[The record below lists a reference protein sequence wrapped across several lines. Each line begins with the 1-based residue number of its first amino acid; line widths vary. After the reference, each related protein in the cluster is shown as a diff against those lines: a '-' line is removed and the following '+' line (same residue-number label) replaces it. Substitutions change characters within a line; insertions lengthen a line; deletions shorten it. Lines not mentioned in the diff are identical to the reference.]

1 MLEAGQII
9 ENKYRIIRLIG
20 EGGMGSVYEG
30 ENTFI
35 RRRVA
40 IKVLHAHSVSDE
52 TVRRFEREAQAAG
65 CIGSD
70 HILEVLDLGSFAN
83 GDRFMVME
91 YLDGETL
98 GARMSRGR
106 MNPRDVLAIARQV
119 LIGLHA
125 AHLANIVHRDLKPD
139 NIFILREKAG
149 RADFAKI
156 IDFGISKFNALGGDM
171 GMTRTG
177 AVMGTP
183 YYMSPEQ
190 AQGAQ
195 GIDGRS
201 DVYALGVILYEAL
214 AGYVPFDG
222 DTFNELLF
230 KIVLSN
236 PRPLSQVAPALDPR
250 LIALVE
256 KAMARDLASRFQSAD
271 EMIRAL
277 DAQFGTAESGDP
289 QVTAVLPVV
298 AAPTLGGP
306 SAPGLPAAGS
316 LAAGAAPG
324 LPTGN
329 TWTASQAD
337 IPKHSN
343 APAYAIAAL
352 SVLLLA
358 GGAFAAYQKFGAQPS
373 SVAAPH
379 PIKADVSAP
388 VAPSTPEPATA
399 AKEPPTAPTADAP
412 VVAPSQAPEPSVTP
426 SAKGAEPEAA
436 STAQP
441 PKLAAATAKPA
452 AAKPAP
458 APPPAKPAAIVAAP
472 AKPPAA
478 KPARDFGY

>member
-9 ENKYRIIRLIG
+9 EGKYRIVRLIG

-35 RRRVA
+35 KRRIA
-40 IKVLHAHSVSDE
+40 IKVLHAHSVSEE

-70 HILEVLDLGSFAN
+70 HILEVLDLGSLGN

-106 MNPRDVLAIARQV
+106 MNPNDVLLIARQV
-119 LIGLHA
+119 LVGLRAAHA
-125 AHLANIVHRDLKPD
+125 ASIVHRDLKPD

-171 GMTRTG
+171 SMTRTG

-190 AQGAQ
+190 AQGTQ

-201 DVYALGVILYEAL
+201 DVYSLGVILYEAL
-214 AGYVPFDG
+214 AGSVPFDG
-222 DTFNELLF
+222 DTFNELMF

-236 PRPLSQVAPALDPR
+236 PRPLAQVAPNLDPR
-250 LIALVE
+250 LIGLVE
-256 KAMARDLASRFQSAD
+256 RAMARDITLRFQSAD
-271 EMIRAL
+271 DMIRAL
-277 DAQFGTAESGDP
+277 DAYFSGESAEPPPTVASP
-289 QVTAVLPVV
+289 V
-298 AAPTLGGP
+298 AA
-306 SAPGLPAAGS
+306 SPGFGNAVAAG
-316 LAAGAAPG
+316 APAAPG

-329 TWTASQAD
+329 TWAASHAD
-337 IPKHSN
+337 IPKTSS
-343 APAYAIAAL
+343 APAYIIAAAA
-352 SVLLLA
+352 VLLLA
-358 GGAFAAYQKFGAQPS
+358 GGAFAAYQKFGTKPGSAEKPQAT
-373 SVAAPH
+373 AAATTPA
-379 PIKADVSAP
+379 PEP
-388 VAPSTPEPATA
+388 VAPSAAPEASTA
-399 AKEPPTAPTADAP
+399 AAP
-412 VVAPSQAPEPSVTP
+412 VDPPPPAATEAPAAPPAE
-426 SAKGAEPEAA
+426 SAKPAEPE
-436 STAQP
+436 P
-441 PKLAAATAKPA
+441 PAKPQPA
-452 AAKPAP
+452 AHAVVQPVKPAV
-458 APPPAKPAAIVAAP
+458 AKPPPAKPAAAVAPPKP
-472 AKPPAA
+472 AGA

>member
-9 ENKYRIIRLIG
+9 EGKYRIVRLIG

-35 RRRVA
+35 KRRVA
-40 IKVLHAHSVSDE
+40 IKVLHAHSVSEE

-70 HILEVLDLGSFAN
+70 HILEVLDLGSLGN

-106 MNPRDVLAIARQV
+106 INPNDVLTLARQV
-119 LIGLHA
+119 LIGLRAAHA
-125 AHLANIVHRDLKPD
+125 ASIVHRDLKPD

-171 GMTRTG
+171 SMTRTG

-190 AQGAQ
+190 AQGTQ

-201 DVYALGVILYEAL
+201 DVYSLGVILYEAL
-214 AGYVPFDG
+214 AGSVPFDG
-222 DTFNELLF
+222 DTFNELMF

-236 PRPLSQVAPALDPR
+236 PRPLGQVAPNLDPR

-256 KAMARDLASRFQSAD
+256 RAMARDLSVRFQSAD
-271 EMIRAL
+271 EMINAL
-277 DAQFGTAESGDP
+277 DAYFSGDAAEP
-289 QVTAVLPVV
+289 PPATVASPV
-298 AAPTLGGP
+298 AASPGFGAPVPGGP
-306 SAPGLPAAGS
+306 P
-316 LAAGAAPG
+316 AAPG

-329 TWTASQAD
+329 TWAASHAD
-337 IPKHSN
+337 IPKSSSG
-343 APAYAIAAL
+343 PALLIAAL
-352 SVLLLA
+352 GVLLLA
-358 GGAFAAYQKFGAQPS
+358 GGAFAAYQKFGKSGGAEKTS
-373 SVAAPH
+373 AAATSAH
-379 PIKADVSAP
+379 TTEPI
-388 VAPSTPEPATA
+388 ATA
-399 AKEPPTAPTADAP
+399 ETAPPTAAAVPVVVPSADAP
-412 VVAPSQAPEPSVTP
+412 DPASSANPTEPAKPEKPATTDP
-426 SAKGAEPEAA
+426 SAKP
-436 STAQP
+436 QP
-441 PKLAAATAKPA
+441 VKPVVQPSRPAVARPA
-452 AAKPAP
+452 AAKPTP
-458 APPPAKPAAIVAAP
+458 AVASPAKPTGG
-472 AKPPAA
+472 KT
-478 KPARDFGY
+478 ARDFGY

>member
-9 ENKYRIIRLIG
+9 EGKYRIVRLIG

-35 RRRVA
+35 KRRIA
-40 IKVLHAHSVSDE
+40 IKVLHAHSVSEE

-70 HILEVLDLGSFAN
+70 HILEVLDLGSLAN

-106 MNPRDVLAIARQV
+106 INPNDVLGIARQV
-119 LIGLHA
+119 LVGLRA

-149 RADFAKI
+149 RSDFAKI

-171 GMTRTG
+171 SMTRTG

-190 AQGAQ
+190 AQGTQ

-201 DVYALGVILYEAL
+201 DVYSLGVILYEAL
-214 AGYVPFDG
+214 AGSVPFDG
-222 DTFNELLF
+222 DTFNELMF

-236 PRPLSQVAPALDPR
+236 PRPLAQVAPNVDPR

-256 KAMARDLASRFQSAD
+256 KAMARDITLRFQSAD

-277 DAQFGTAESGDP
+277 DAYFSGESAEP
-289 QVTAVLPVV
+289 PATVANPV
-298 AAPTLGGP
+298 AASPGFGN
-306 SAPGLPAAGS
+306 APAGTP
-316 LAAGAAPG
+316 GA
-324 LPTGN
+324 PTGN
-329 TWTASQAD
+329 TWAASHAD
-337 IPKHSN
+337 IPKNSS
-343 APAYAIAAL
+343 APYVFAAL
-352 SVLLLA
+352 AVLLLA
-358 GGAFAAYQKFGAQPS
+358 GGGFAAYQKFGKSGGADKPEVQVVAQKPESITPPGPS
-373 SVAAPH
+373 AVPPLPPVVEPSVAA
-379 PIKADVSAP
+379 S
-388 VAPSTPEPATA
+388 EPT
-399 AKEPPTAPTADAP
+399 
-412 VVAPSQAPEPSVTP
+412 
-426 SAKGAEPEAA
+426 
-436 STAQP
+436 
-441 PKLAAATAKPA
+441 
-452 AAKPAP
+452 
-458 APPPAKPAAIVAAP
+458 AP
-472 AKPPAA
+472 AKPVESAKPAEPEPPTKPLAGKPLVQPIKPAAVKPVAAKPVAVAPAKPSGA

>member
-9 ENKYRIIRLIG
+9 EGKYRIVRLIG

-35 RRRVA
+35 KRRIA
-40 IKVLHAHSVSDE
+40 IKVLHAHSVSEE

-70 HILEVLDLGSFAN
+70 HILEVLDLGSLAN

-106 MNPRDVLAIARQV
+106 INPHAVLAVARQV
-119 LIGLHA
+119 LIGLRA
-125 AHLANIVHRDLKPD
+125 AHAANIVHRDLKPD
-139 NIFILREKAG
+139 NVFILREKAG

-171 GMTRTG
+171 SMTRTG

-190 AQGAQ
+190 AQGTQ

-201 DVYALGVILYEAL
+201 DVYSLGVILYEAL
-214 AGYVPFDG
+214 AGSVPFDG
-222 DTFNELLF
+222 DTFNELMF

-236 PRPLSQVAPALDPR
+236 PRPLVQVAPNVDPR

-256 KAMARDLASRFQSAD
+256 RAMARDISVRFQSAD
-271 EMIRAL
+271 EMINAL
-277 DAQFGTAESGDP
+277 DAYFNGDAADPPPATVSGPVAASPGFGT
-289 QVTAVLPVV
+289 PV
-298 AAPTLGGP
+298 
-306 SAPGLPAAGS
+306 PAT
-316 LAAGAAPG
+316 PG

-329 TWTASQAD
+329 TWAASHAD
-337 IPKHSN
+337 IPKNSSG
-343 APAYAIAAL
+343 PALIIAAL
-352 SVLLLA
+352 GVLLLG
-358 GGAFAAYQKFGAQPS
+358 GGAFAAYQKFGKSGGAEKAAAVATASAQTTEA
-373 SVAAPH
+373 VT
-379 PIKADVSAP
+379 
-388 VAPSTPEPATA
+388 TPEAPTQPA
-399 AKEPPTAPTADAP
+399 PPTP
-412 VVAPSQAPEPSVTP
+412 VVAPSADATEPAPSANSAEPDKPSTTEPSANPQPVKPVVQP
-426 SAKGAEPEAA
+426 SKPAVARPVVVKPV
-436 STAQP
+436 
-441 PKLAAATAKPA
+441 TAKPA
-452 AAKPAP
+452 PVKPTGP
-458 APPPAKPAAIVAAP
+458 
-472 AKPPAA
+472 

>member
-9 ENKYRIIRLIG
+9 EGKYRIVRLIG

-35 RRRVA
+35 KRRIA
-40 IKVLHAHSVSDE
+40 IKVLHAHSVSEE

-70 HILEVLDLGSFAN
+70 HILEVLDLGSLGN

-106 MNPRDVLAIARQV
+106 MNPNDVLVVARQV
-119 LIGLHA
+119 LVGLRA

-171 GMTRTG
+171 SMTRTG

-190 AQGAQ
+190 AQGTQ
-195 GIDGRS
+195 TIDGRS
-201 DVYALGVILYEAL
+201 DIYSLGVILYEAL
-214 AGYVPFDG
+214 AGSVPFDG
-222 DTFNELLF
+222 DTFNELMF

-236 PRPLSQVAPALDPR
+236 PRPLSQVAPSLDPR
-250 LIALVE
+250 LVALVE
-256 KAMARDLASRFQSAD
+256 RAMARDLALRFQSAD

-277 DAQFGTAESGDP
+277 DAYFSGESAEPPPPTVASPVAASPGFGTAA
-289 QVTAVLPVV
+289 AVGAPV
-298 AAPTLGGP
+298 
-306 SAPGLPAAGS
+306 
-316 LAAGAAPG
+316 APG

-329 TWTASQAD
+329 TWAASHAD
-337 IPKHSN
+337 IPKNSS
-343 APAYAIAAL
+343 APAYLIACLA
-352 SVLLLA
+352 VLLLG
-358 GGAFAAYQKFGAQPS
+358 GGAFAAYQKFG
-373 SVAAPH
+373 
-379 PIKADVSAP
+379 
-388 VAPSTPEPATA
+388 
-399 AKEPPTAPTADAP
+399 
-412 VVAPSQAPEPSVTP
+412 
-426 SAKGAEPEAA
+426 G
-436 STAQP
+436 
-441 PKLAAATAKPA
+441 
-452 AAKPAP
+452 KPAP
-458 APPPAKPAAIVAAP
+458 APSADSATPAALRPPEPAASPSEPTSPLPSTAPAVVPSAAPEPAVSANPAESEPSAKPAHARPVAPVVKPSVAKPVAVKPAPPVAIPAKPAVT
-472 AKPPAA
+472 KPP
-478 KPARDFGY
+478 RDFGY

>member
-40 IKVLHAHSVSDE
+40 IKVLHAHSVSEE

-70 HILEVLDLGSFAN
+70 HILEVLDLGSLAN

-106 MNPRDVLAIARQV
+106 MNPRDVLVLARQV
-119 LIGLHA
+119 LVGLHA

-139 NIFILREKAG
+139 NVFILREKAG

-195 GIDGRS
+195 SVDGRS

-214 AGYVPFDG
+214 AGSVPFDG

-256 KAMARDLASRFQSAD
+256 KAMARDINLRFQSAD

-277 DAQFGTAESGDP
+277 DAQLSNSEHGDP
-289 QVTAVLPVV
+289 QVTAVIPVV
-298 AAPTLGGP
+298 TPPGVGGP
-306 SAPGLPAAGS
+306 SGAVPTATPAQ
-316 LAAGAAPG
+316 
-324 LPTGN
+324 PTGN

-343 APAYAIAAL
+343 APAYVIAAF

-358 GGAFAAYQKFGAQPS
+358 GGAVAAYQKFGAQ
-373 SVAAPH
+373 A
-379 PIKADVSAP
+379 AP
-388 VAPSTPEPATA
+388 VASAHASKPPTVGLAAPSAPEPVAPKEPAAAPAPDAPAVVPSTP
-399 AKEPPTAPTADAP
+399 
-412 VVAPSQAPEPSVTP
+412 PSEPEPTVTP
-426 SAKGAEPEAA
+426 SAKSVEPDPAGNPALAKLPAA
-436 STAQP
+436 P
-441 PKLAAATAKPA
+441 AAAAKPAVARPVPA
-452 AAKPAP
+452 AAKPA
-458 APPPAKPAAIVAAP
+458 AAVAPAKPAGT
-472 AKPPAA
+472 KPP
-478 KPARDFGY
+478 RDFGY

>member
-35 RRRVA
+35 KRRVA
-40 IKVLHAHSVSDE
+40 IKVLHAHSVSEE

-70 HILEVLDLGSFAN
+70 HILEVLDLGSLAN

-139 NIFILREKAG
+139 NVFILREKAG

-214 AGYVPFDG
+214 AGFVPFDG

-250 LIALVE
+250 LIAFVE
-256 KAMARDLASRFQSAD
+256 KAMARDLAARFQSAD

-277 DAQFGTAESGDP
+277 DAQFGTAEGGDP

-298 AAPTLGGP
+298 AAPVLGGP
-306 SAPGLPAAGS
+306 TAGS
-316 LAAGAAPG
+316 PGVGGPATPG

-329 TWTASQAD
+329 TWTASQND

-343 APAYAIAAL
+343 APAYAIAGFA
-352 SVLLLA
+352 VLLVA
-358 GGAFAAYQKFGAQPS
+358 GGAFAAYQKFGSQSPA
-373 SVAAPH
+373 VATPH
-379 PIKADVSAP
+379 SIKAEDSAT
-388 VAPSTPEPATA
+388 VAPSPPVPVVAQET
-399 AKEPPTAPTADAP
+399 PTAPAVDVP
-412 VVAPSQAPEPSVTP
+412 IVAPSAQPAEPSVTP
-426 SAKGAEPEAA
+426 SAKTTEADPA
-436 STAQP
+436 S
-441 PKLAAATAKPA
+441 LAAPVKPPQPTPKPA
-452 AAKPAP
+452 AAKPPP
-458 APPPAKPAAIVAAP
+458 APAKPAAAVAAP

>member
-9 ENKYRIIRLIG
+9 EGKYRIVRLIG

-35 RRRVA
+35 KRRIA
-40 IKVLHAHSVSDE
+40 IKVLHAHSVSEE

-70 HILEVLDLGSFAN
+70 HILEVLDLGSLAN

-98 GARMSRGR
+98 GARMSRAR
-106 MNPRDVLAIARQV
+106 MNPKDVLAIARQV
-119 LIGLHA
+119 LVGLRA

-149 RADFAKI
+149 RADYAKI

-171 GMTRTG
+171 SMTRTG

-201 DVYALGVILYEAL
+201 DVYSLGVILYEAL
-214 AGYVPFDG
+214 AGAVPFDG
-222 DTFNELLF
+222 DTFNELMF

-236 PRPLSQVAPALDPR
+236 PRPLVQVAPSLDPR

-256 KAMARDLASRFQSAD
+256 QAMARDITQRFQSAD
-271 EMIRAL
+271 EMIRAI
-277 DAQFGTAESGDP
+277 DAQFGGAEAGAAQLTGP
-289 QVTAVLPVV
+289 YPAV
-298 AAPTLGGP
+298 A
-306 SAPGLPAAGS
+306 LPAA
-316 LAAGAAPG
+316 APAPG

-329 TWTASQAD
+329 TWAASHAD
-337 IPKHSN
+337 IPKSSS
-343 APAYAIAAL
+343 AAYVMAGVG
-352 SVLLLA
+352 VLLLA
-358 GGAFAAYQKFGAQPS
+358 GGAFAAYQKFGNRPAEASNASASAAVTPRPAETIAKRETPAPAPEPVVVPS
-373 SVAAPH
+373 AVA
-379 PIKADVSAP
+379 
-388 VAPSTPEPATA
+388 PEPATSAKQA
-399 AKEPPTAPTADAP
+399 ASEPLAKPPLAKVATQAVKAVARPVARPA
-412 VVAPSQAPEPSVTP
+412 VVA
-426 SAKGAEPEAA
+426 K
-436 STAQP
+436 
-441 PKLAAATAKPA
+441 
-452 AAKPAP
+452 
-458 APPPAKPAAIVAAP
+458 PAKPAGT
-472 AKPPAA
+472 KSS
-478 KPARDFGY
+478 RDFGY

>member
-9 ENKYRIIRLIG
+9 EGKYRIVRLIG

-35 RRRVA
+35 KRRIA
-40 IKVLHAHSVSDE
+40 IKVLHAHSVSEE

-70 HILEVLDLGSFAN
+70 HILEVLDLGSLAN

-98 GARMSRGR
+98 GARMSRAR
-106 MNPRDVLAIARQV
+106 MNPNDVLAIARQV
-119 LIGLHA
+119 LVGLRA
-125 AHLANIVHRDLKPD
+125 AHLASIVHRDLKPD

-171 GMTRTG
+171 SMTRTG

-190 AQGAQ
+190 AQGTQ

-201 DVYALGVILYEAL
+201 DVYSLGVILYEAL
-214 AGYVPFDG
+214 AGSVPFDG
-222 DTFNELLF
+222 DTFNELMF

-236 PRPLSQVAPALDPR
+236 PRPLAQVAPNLDPR
-250 LIALVE
+250 LIGLVE
-256 KAMARDLASRFQSAD
+256 RAMARDLSVRFQSAD
-271 EMIRAL
+271 DMIRAI
-277 DAQFGTAESGDP
+277 DAYFGGESADP
-289 QVTAVLPVV
+289 PPTVASPV
-298 AAPTLGGP
+298 AASPGFGNPT
-306 SAPGLPAAGS
+306 PAA
-316 LAAGAAPG
+316 AAPG

-329 TWTASQAD
+329 TWAASHAD
-337 IPKHSN
+337 IPKNSS
-343 APAYAIAAL
+343 APAFLIAGLA
-352 SVLLLA
+352 VLLLG
-358 GGAFAAYQKFGAQPS
+358 GGAFAAYQKFGKKAD
-373 SVAAPH
+373 VTTD
-379 PIKADVSAP
+379 KADVSTAATSHTQEHVAPPESAATPPPIAP
-388 VAPSTPEPATA
+388 VAVPSAAPTDAAPAKPVETPKPADSELV
-399 AKEPPTAPTADAP
+399 AKPQAGKPALQPAKPTAF
-412 VVAPSQAPEPSVTP
+412 
-426 SAKGAEPEAA
+426 
-436 STAQP
+436 
-441 PKLAAATAKPA
+441 KPA

-458 APPPAKPAAIVAAP
+458 VTATPTKPSG
-472 AKPPAA
+472 A

>member
-9 ENKYRIIRLIG
+9 EGKYRIVRLIG

-35 RRRVA
+35 KRRIA
-40 IKVLHAHSVSDE
+40 IKVLHAHSISEE

-70 HILEVLDLGSFAN
+70 HILEVLDLGSLGN

-98 GARMSRGR
+98 GARMSRAR
-106 MNPRDVLAIARQV
+106 MNPNDVLAIARQV
-119 LIGLHA
+119 LVGLRA

-171 GMTRTG
+171 SMTRTG

-190 AQGAQ
+190 AQGTQ
-195 GIDGRS
+195 TIDGRS
-201 DVYALGVILYEAL
+201 DVYSLGVILYEAL
-214 AGYVPFDG
+214 AGSVPFDG
-222 DTFNELLF
+222 DTFNELMF

-236 PRPLSQVAPALDPR
+236 PRPLSQVAPSLDPR

-256 KAMARDLASRFQSAD
+256 RAMARDLALRFQSAD
-271 EMIRAL
+271 DMIRAL
-277 DAQFGTAESGDP
+277 DAYFGGESAEPPPTVAG
-289 QVTAVLPVV
+289 AV
-298 AAPTLGGP
+298 AASPGFGNPT
-306 SAPGLPAAGS
+306 PAAG
-316 LAAGAAPG
+316 AGAAPG

-329 TWTASQAD
+329 TWAASHAD
-337 IPKHSN
+337 IPKTSS
-343 APAYAIAAL
+343 APAFLIAGLA
-352 SVLLLA
+352 VLLLG
-358 GGAFAAYQKFGAQPS
+358 GGAFAAYQKFGGKPAPTPS
-373 SVAAPH
+373 ADTATQAAPRPPEPVTPPSEPATPTAAVPTAVPSEAPEPVASAKPAEVEPTANPTHAAPIAPVVKPSVAKPVAVKP
-379 PIKADVSAP
+379 AAP
-388 VAPSTPEPATA
+388 VAI
-399 AKEPPTAPTADAP
+399 
-412 VVAPSQAPEPSVTP
+412 
-426 SAKGAEPEAA
+426 
-436 STAQP
+436 
-441 PKLAAATAKPA
+441 
-452 AAKPAP
+452 
-458 APPPAKPAAIVAAP
+458 PAKPTG
-472 AKPPAA
+472 A

>member
-9 ENKYRIIRLIG
+9 ENKYRIVRLIG

-35 RRRVA
+35 KRRVA
-40 IKVLHAHSVSDE
+40 IKVLHAHSVSEE

-70 HILEVLDLGSFAN
+70 HILEVLDLGSLAN

-139 NIFILREKAG
+139 NVFILREKAG

-201 DVYALGVILYEAL
+201 DIYALGVILYEAL
-214 AGYVPFDG
+214 AGFVPFDG

-256 KAMARDLASRFQSAD
+256 KAMARDLALRFQSAD

-289 QVTAVLPVV
+289 QVTAVIPAM
-298 AAPTLGGP
+298 AAPGFGASLGGP
-306 SAPGLPAAGS
+306 APVGTS
-316 LAAGAAPG
+316 AAPAQ
-324 LPTGN
+324 PTGN

-343 APAYAIAAL
+343 APAYVISAIA
-352 SVLLLA
+352 VLLLA
-358 GGAFAAYQKFGAQPS
+358 GGAFAAYQKFGTHTPPVAGPAPVKAE
-373 SVAAPH
+373 VAAL
-379 PIKADVSAP
+379 
-388 VAPSTPEPATA
+388 VASGTPEPVA
-399 AKEPPTAPTADAP
+399 AKEPPTTPTPVADEPQVVPSAPDPA
-412 VVAPSQAPEPSVTP
+412 VTP
-426 SAKGAEPEAA
+426 SAKSEAPEPASNPPPSKPAA
-436 STAQP
+436 P
-441 PKLAAATAKPA
+441 AKPA
-452 AAKPAP
+452 VARP
-458 APPPAKPAAIVAAP
+458 APPSRPVTAGAAPAKPAAP
-472 AKPPAA
+472 